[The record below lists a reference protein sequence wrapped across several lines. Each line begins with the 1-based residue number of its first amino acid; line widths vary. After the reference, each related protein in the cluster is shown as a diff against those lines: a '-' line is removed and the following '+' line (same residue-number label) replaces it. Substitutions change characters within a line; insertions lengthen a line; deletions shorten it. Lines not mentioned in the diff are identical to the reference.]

1 MTENIRVSTDLY
13 GVLMVTII
21 VFLKRF
27 KDVTVLVLAR
37 RISQKRKKENRP
49 SVQNIFS
56 KVERE

>member
-1 MTENIRVSTDLY
+1 MTENIKVSTDLY

-21 VFLKRF
+21 LFLKRF

-37 RISQKRKKENRP
+37 RISQQRKKENRP